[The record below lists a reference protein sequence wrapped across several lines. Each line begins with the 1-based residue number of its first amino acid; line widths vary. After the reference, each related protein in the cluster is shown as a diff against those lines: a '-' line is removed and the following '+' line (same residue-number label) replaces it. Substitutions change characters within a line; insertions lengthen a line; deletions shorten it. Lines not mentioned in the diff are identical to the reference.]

1 MDEETR
7 ICPNCGR
14 QVTGRADKRF
24 CCSECKTM
32 FHNRKYRLERKEIYR
47 IDRILKKNRSIID
60 RLYINGERDIPFH
73 RLYHLG
79 FDFKYLTSFIADSCS
94 TEACVFGCY
103 DYTCAMS
110 SDGRISIERAE
121 PATPR

>member
-121 PATPR
+121 PTTPR

>member
-60 RLYINGERDIPFH
+60 RLYINGERNIPFH

-103 DYTCAMS
+103 DYICTMS

-121 PATPR
+121 PTTPR

>member
-14 QVTGRADKRF
+14 HVTGRADKRF

-47 IDRILKKNRSIID
+47 
-60 RLYINGERDIPFH
+60 NGERNIPFH

>member
-14 QVTGRADKRF
+14 QVTGRADKKF

-60 RLYINGERDIPFH
+60 RLYINGERNIPFH

-121 PATPR
+121 PTTPR

>member
-1 MDEETR
+1 MR

-14 QVTGRADKRF
+14 HVTGRADKRF

-73 RLYHLG
+73 RLYHMG

>member
-14 QVTGRADKRF
+14 HVTGRADKRF

-60 RLYINGERDIPFH
+60 RLYINGERNIPFH

-121 PATPR
+121 PVTPR